1 MGRSWEDLLVWKK
14 AHELVLSVY
23 ENISNFPKDE
33 KYGLISQ
40 IKRCSISIP
49 ANIVEGH
56 SKNSNKEFLRFL
68 YISRGSLEE
77 LKYYFLLVKDL
88 SFITENKYNF
98 FYEKLTEIGFLLNQL
113 IKSLTSNTS
122 TTSITSNTSTT
133 FTTSKKESYNGKCF

>member
-77 LKYYFLLVKDL
+77 LKYLLFLSKEL
-88 SFITENKYNF
+88 SYLSEFEFEELSKRL
-98 FYEKLTEIGFLLNQL
+98 EKLGLQLNNF
-113 IKSLTSNTS
+113 IKYLQQINDKLTN
-122 TTSITSNTSTT
+122 
-133 FTTSKKESYNGKCF
+133 K